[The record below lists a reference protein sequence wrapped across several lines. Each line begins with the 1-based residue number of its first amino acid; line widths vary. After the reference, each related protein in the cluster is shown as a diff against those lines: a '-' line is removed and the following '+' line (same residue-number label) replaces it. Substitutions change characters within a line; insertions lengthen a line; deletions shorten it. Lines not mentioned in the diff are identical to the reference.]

1 MGAELLHIKQD
12 FCVTGTLG
20 IKKEYMCIRIINILK
35 L

>member
-20 IKKEYMCIRIINILK
+20 IKKEYMCIGLRV
-35 L
+35 